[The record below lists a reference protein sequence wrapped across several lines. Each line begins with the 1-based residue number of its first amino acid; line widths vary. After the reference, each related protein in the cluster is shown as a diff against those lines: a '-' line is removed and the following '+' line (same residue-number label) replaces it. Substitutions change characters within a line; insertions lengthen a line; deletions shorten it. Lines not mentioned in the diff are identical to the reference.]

1 MKGLAKDLDRW
12 IRRRIR
18 MCFWKQWKKI
28 KTKHDNLV
36 KLGMKDNDAWKYANT
51 RKGYW
56 RISNSQILNKTLTNG
71 YLEKLGLVSLTQR
84 YSLVH

>member
-1 MKGLAKDLDRW
+1 
-12 IRRRIR
+12 

-36 KLGMKDNDAWKYANT
+36 KLRMKDNEAWKYANT

-56 RISNSQILNKTLTNG
+56 RISNSQILNKTLTNA
-71 YLEKLGLVSLTQR
+71 YLEKLCLGKARGYLDVVESFW
-84 YSLVH
+84 YSS